1 MRCHLPTTDRSA
13 HSRCFG
19 PFPSSLWRWSS
30 GKPSA
35 KLRAPTKTSGP
46 RKYGTHMSLSGACL
60 AGCLHVGCRDVHP
73 LSLTPKRG
81 PRWPG
86 PHSPV
91 TIGGAHV
98 RVPLGAFL
106 SVVPAVDSPPT
117 SVAVDCSSVPPHSLL
132 RFLAA
137 RFLLPDPPLASRFMA
152 MWRAAARQLVDRAL
166 GSRAAHVIQSSLP
179 YLSRRLRFDP
189 MVTLFLL

>member
-1 MRCHLPTTDRSA
+1 MFGWVSARRLPG
-13 HSRCFG
+13 C
-19 PFPSSLWRWSS
+19 
-30 GKPSA
+30 
-35 KLRAPTKTSGP
+35 APTLPHPQTWTTVTWPPLP
-46 RKYGTHMSLSGACL
+46 R
-60 AGCLHVGCRDVHP
+60 DDW
-73 LSLTPKRG
+73 RG
-81 PRWPG
+81 
-86 PHSPV
+86 S
-91 TIGGAHV
+91 HV